1 MLIARLNSLVGV
13 ILTVF
18 IFALS
23 ARAEAQ
29 VWQVE
34 LEDRAE
40 DALGKQLVLSVRE
53 KIKRSASLN
62 LATGDVPRMAII
74 ITTDML
80 KIENRS
86 SDGTIYSV
94 VWVWRSSR
102 NSLYLD
108 GVVDS
113 ARTADLNRSAER
125 IVGVTE
131 IMLRKLTK
139 ELLGR

>member
-1 MLIARLNSLVGV
+1 M
-13 ILTVF
+13 
-18 IFALS
+18 
-23 ARAEAQ
+23 
-29 VWQVE
+29 
-34 LEDRAE
+34 
-40 DALGKQLVLSVRE
+40 RE

-80 KIENRS
+80 KIESRA
-86 SDGTIYSV
+86 SDVTIYSV
-94 VWVWRSSR
+94 VWVWRASR
-102 NSLYLD
+102 NNLYLD
-108 GVVDS
+108 GVVGS